1 MPPEGTRVYE
11 AIVWIGD
18 QPGQRLALEASDGE
32 EAEKVL
38 RDRFG
43 QDVVF
48 TLYNEEDASRIR

>member
-11 AIVWIGD
+11 AIVWVGD
-18 QPGQRLALEASDGE
+18 QPGQRLTLEASDGE
-32 EAEKVL
+32 EAEKFL

-43 QDVVF
+43 QDIVF